1 MKLPHHIHLR
11 KLDDRFDILQASLGA
26 FLFFFLLAG
35 ALGAAR
41 DGSTIPVRVGVYQV
55 EPYGWQDREGLFVGA
70 SVDLWRRVAEHLNWQ
85 YQLTPVSQMSDLL
98 SGLENGLYDVAIGA
112 ITITPER
119 VARVD
124 FSYPT
129 PRSGV
134 AAVFAKRTG
143 AASAFYDYGAAVGE
157 LGLLILG
164 IVILLTVIGVL
175 MWWFERPHLNKTGK
189 SDCESAVTS

>member
-1 MKLPHHIHLR
+1 
-11 KLDDRFDILQASLGA
+11 
-26 FLFFFLLAG
+26 
-35 ALGAAR
+35 
-41 DGSTIPVRVGVYQV
+41 
-55 EPYGWQDREGLFVGA
+55 
-70 SVDLWRRVAEHLNWQ
+70 
-85 YQLTPVSQMSDLL
+85 
-98 SGLENGLYDVAIGA
+98 
-112 ITITPER
+112 
-119 VARVD
+119 VD

-129 PRSGV
+129 HRSGV